1 MEHEDDFDI
10 QDSCP
15 ADSESEKFSEFEDS
29 KSSKSKGKD
38 SKDGWSFEM
47 DEEDVFDSEM
57 NKEGNEE
64 VRTIS
69 GTNVRNVSV
78 EDLNDALIDET
89 EDSEGEGVGVRRR
102 QRETVSDTEEEFKEC
117 RKEQVAASGSCLSSS
132 CPDTTS
138 ASESSVSNSPNP
150 RQTAKKGK
158 KGKKKK
164 R

>member
-1 MEHEDDFDI
+1 
-10 QDSCP
+10 
-15 ADSESEKFSEFEDS
+15 
-29 KSSKSKGKD
+29 
-38 SKDGWSFEM
+38 
-47 DEEDVFDSEM
+47 M

-64 VRTIS
+64 VKTIS

-164 R
+164 I

>member
-1 MEHEDDFDI
+1 
-10 QDSCP
+10 
-15 ADSESEKFSEFEDS
+15 
-29 KSSKSKGKD
+29 
-38 SKDGWSFEM
+38 
-47 DEEDVFDSEM
+47 M

-64 VRTIS
+64 VKIIS
-69 GTNVRNVSV
+69 GSNVRNVSV
-78 EDLNDALIDET
+78 EDLNDALRT
-89 EDSEGEGVGVRRR
+89 EDSEGERVGVRRR